1 MKTQIK
7 LFFLLTAFTLVSGCV
22 TWYMNHPD
30 PLAGWR
36 FSSLNNLDSN
46 KAISDDYHAYISE
59 LTPKE
64 MQHAVRITIL
74 LKGTE
79 WAHILIYDKENKRIR
94 IIKYVAGHYMS

>member
-1 MKTQIK
+1 
-7 LFFLLTAFTLVSGCV
+7 
-22 TWYMNHPD
+22 MNHPD

-64 MQHAVRITIL
+64 MKYVGGIFFFEDGGQHAVRITIL